1 MHAKLPGGGETH
13 YLLAG
18 CPCSCPLAET
28 LRVPLPTTGPGEP
41 ADPRSASSVDDSVEL
56 EVLES
61 SPAPSRRRAAPPG
74 QAGLL
79 PAQLPDG
86 LERVSTR
93 WTSAAV
99 LVLQLPHFPKGLLLF
114 FSDIRHKNGVKIKEK
129 GYFDILRAG
138 RLSISYYL

>member
-1 MHAKLPGGGETH
+1 MLKLTIPPGAVKKTRSQHPGPIRPLSDGQRACERMHATLPGGGGGTH

-18 CPCSCPLAET
+18 CPCSCPLAEA

-79 PAQLPDG
+79 PAELPDG

-99 LVLQLPHFPKGLLLF
+99 LLL
-114 FSDIRHKNGVKIKEK
+114 
-129 GYFDILRAG
+129 
-138 RLSISYYL
+138 